1 MRSSIRS
8 FHATGVLVFAASLT
22 LLPSAVLAEQSGVKQ
37 LVIIAAHAEAP
48 LADTQC
54 TETVCDTTLVVLGG
68 GFTAY
73 SKVYLAGLQLTGV
86 TVDALGSRL
95 TAALPVGVAPGSYM
109 VHVSNT
115 ADGRRGVQFIVT
127 IGATAGSPGEVG
139 SPGEPGA
146 QGEPGP
152 QGEIGPQGPMG
163 PAGPAGADGAAGAAG
178 PAGAPGEAGAA
189 GAAGPA
195 GAPGEAGAAGAA
207 GAAGDAGAP
216 GPAGAPGGIGPAGPA
231 GAAGP
236 SGIVNI
242 AAFAGKVMQIS
253 GNASAYVFAG
263 PTALVTTTAGQKMIG
278 AGQAPIALLSG
289 VQQPMEY
296 GLCYQSADGE
306 GALVNF
312 AGDNFSVGMI
322 GTTRWAWPA
331 AASVSPGAGTWNVGY
346 CVKNNGANS
355 IDNNDWVSGWV
366 MVTQ

>member
-1 MRSSIRS
+1 MRSSIRA

-22 LLPSAVLAEQSGVKQ
+22 LLPSAVLAEQSGGVKQ

-86 TVDALGSRL
+86 TVDALGNKL

-127 IGATAGSPGEVG
+127 IGATAGSPGAVG
-139 SPGEPGA
+139 LPGEPGP
-146 QGEPGP
+146 QGE
-152 QGEIGPQGPMG
+152 QGEIGPQGPPG
-163 PAGPAGADGAAGAAG
+163 ADGSPGAAGATGAPGPAGADGAAGAAG
-178 PAGAPGEAGAA
+178 TAGAPGEVGAT
-189 GAAGPA
+189 GAA
-195 GAPGEAGAAGAA
+195 GAPGER
-207 GAAGDAGAP
+207 GAP
-216 GPAGAPGGIGPAGPA
+216 GRAGDPGGIGPAGPA
-231 GAAGP
+231 GPAGS
-236 SGIVNI
+236 SGVVNI

-263 PTALVTTTAGQKMIG
+263 PTASVTTTAGQKLIG

-306 GALVNF
+306 GVLLNF

-346 CVKNNGANS
+346 CVKNNGVNS